1 MMLGRDV
8 NDVKCVSNA
17 NIVKHVPIFNDRICR
32 DLSFGFII
40 KARACKGVGRK

>member
-17 NIVKHVPIFNDRICR
+17 NIVKHVFIFSDRICR
-32 DLSFGFII
+32 DLSFGLAT
-40 KARACKGVGRK
+40 KARACKGAGRK